1 MNLMLRRGIA
11 ALELAGAAFGL
22 GAILLGLPQVSGSV
36 WARGLIIA
44 VFVGFLLFLGVAG
57 FLLWRGNPLGT
68 SLSLIAQILQVPQMT
83 LQAFSYHLQAPG
95 GVNLSLASN
104 WDVGLTADLNVS
116 LGLHVGRPVASTQ
129 IAINLFALACVYILA
144 RRPTTASLPTTGGVV
159 VR

>member
-22 GAILLGLPQVSGSV
+22 GAILLGPPQVSGSL
-36 WARGLIIA
+36 WARGLIIV
-44 VFVGFLLFLGVAG
+44 VFVGFLLFLGIAG
-57 FLLWRGNPLGT
+57 FLLWRGNRLGPR
-68 SLSLIAQILQVPQMT
+68 LALIAQILQVPQVS

-95 GVNLSLASN
+95 GVNLALSSN
-104 WDVGLTADLNVS
+104 WDVGLTADLSVS

-129 IAINLFALACVYILA
+129 IVINLLALACVYILA
-144 RRPTTASLPTTGGVV
+144 RRPSTASLPTTGGVV

>member
-22 GAILLGLPQVSGSV
+22 GAILLGRPQVSGSF
-36 WARGLIIA
+36 WARGLII
-44 VFVGFLLFLGVAG
+44 VVVVGFLLFLGIAG

-68 SLSLIAQILQVPQMT
+68 RLSLIAQILQVLQVT

-95 GVNLSLASN
+95 GVNLSMSST
-104 WDVGLTADLNVS
+104 WDVGLTADLSVS
-116 LGLHVGRPVASTQ
+116 LGLHVGRPVVSTQ
-129 IAINLFALACVYILA
+129 VAINLLALACVYILA
-144 RRPTTASLPTTGGVV
+144 RRPSTPSLPTTGGVV